1 LLEIIRENN
10 QAMYKKLFILIFI
23 LGSLYNN
30 VKIYSQN
37 KETYKD
43 LIIKLDANIK
53 GRKSILKEKEN
64 KINLIKNH
72 LRSSNLS
79 YKEKYEI
86 LTNLINEYIPYQFD
100 STVFYIR
107 KSANLAYFNKDKDRY
122 NESLI
127 NLALR
132 YAYGG
137 VYLEAYIILNNKI
150 VEDDLPKNL
159 KLNYYVAQHKLNDEL
174 SLYSVDAIQKKKS
187 QELTKYYYQK
197 INKIAP
203 ENSSEK
209 VDNDIWNALN
219 LNQFKQAKDIIK
231 DQIKLCKNDTH
242 NYAKLTY
249 MLSLTERIQG
259 HNEEMKIW
267 LARSAC
273 VDMRLGIR
281 DYASL
286 SQLAKTMLEEGDI
299 VHSMKF
305 MNIITEDSHFFNSK
319 LRPWQDSRIL
329 SEIEKAYN
337 QHEKRIKTLRRIL
350 ISFITLFSFLA
361 LLMFIYT
368 KKRNNKLRITKKKLL
383 KAYKE
388 LNASNIKLK
397 STNENLNN
405 LNIIINEA
413 NLIKEEYIGVFLM
426 MCSDYINKISTNR
439 INVRKLLSQGK
450 IEELKNEYD
459 DVYSTDKDIKEFNS
473 LFDTTFLKLYPHFVE
488 EFNKI
493 LKPEKRVK
501 LKQGEQLNTELRI
514 FAMIRLGIN
523 DSAKIAALL
532 RYSKSTVYN
541 YRSVMRNNSLTD
553 PNLFEEKIK
562 DII

>member
-1 LLEIIRENN
+1 
-10 QAMYKKLFILIFI
+10 MYRKLFTFIFV
-23 LGSLYNN
+23 LGNLFYNIS
-30 VKIYSQN
+30 IYSQN

-43 LIIKLDANIK
+43 LIIKLDSNIK
-53 GRKSILKEKEN
+53 GRNSIIKEKEN
-64 KINLIKNH
+64 RIKLIKNN
-72 LRSSNLS
+72 LKSTNLS
-79 YKEKYEI
+79 YTERYKI
-86 LTNLINEYIPYQFD
+86 LQILINEYIPYQFD
-100 STVFYIR
+100 STIFYIR
-107 KSANLAYFNKDKDRY
+107 KSANLAYLNNDNYRY

-137 VYLEAYIILNNKI
+137 VYLEAYLILNNKI
-150 VEDDLPKNL
+150 VEDELPENL

-174 SLYSVDAIQKKKS
+174 SLYSVDTIQKEKS
-187 QELTKYYYQK
+187 KELTKYYYKK
-197 INKIAP
+197 INEIAP
-203 ENSSEK
+203 QNSTERL
-209 VDNDIWNALN
+209 DNDIWNSIN
-219 LNQFKQAKDIIK
+219 LNHYKQAKDIIK
-231 DQIKLCKNDTH
+231 EQLKLCQNNTH
-242 NYAKLTY
+242 IYAKLTY
-249 MLSLTERIQG
+249 MYSLIERIQG
-259 HNEEMKIW
+259 HTEEMKIW

-273 VDMRLGIR
+273 ADMKLGIR

-286 SQLAKTMLEEGDI
+286 SLLAKTMLEEGDVI
-299 VHSMKF
+299 HSMKF

-337 QHEKRIKTLRRIL
+337 RHEKRIKTLRRIL
-350 ISFITLFSFLA
+350 ISFITLFSIFA

-368 KKRNNKLRITKKKLL
+368 KKRNNKLRLTKKKLL

-388 LNASNIKLK
+388 LNSSNIKLK
-397 STNENLNN
+397 TTNENLKKLNN
-405 LNIIINEA
+405 VINEA

-439 INVRKLLSQGK
+439 INVRRLLSQGK
-450 IEELKNEYD
+450 IEELKKEYD

-514 FAMIRLGIN
+514 FALIRLGIN
-523 DSAKIAALL
+523 DSSKIAALL

-541 YRSVMRNNSLTD
+541 YRSIMRNNSLTD